1 MASGIHDHTA
11 LWQLVKQGDRTA
23 FDQVYHLYA
32 APVFTMVYK
41 HIRSRA
47 DAGDITQEVFM
58 DLWDKRADITIQS
71 SLFNYLYSVA
81 RNRTFRYIK
90 RNAARPESLELLQ
103 ELLHEQ
109 GIPLVFQEAYSAS
122 AIRTMES
129 SVASEIA
136 GLPAQMKKV
145 YQLNQEAGMSVPEI
159 AELLLISPN
168 TVKNHLSKVR
178 KRLRQTISRLAT
190 IFITLFIVLLPL
202 ARFMAI

>member
-1 MASGIHDHTA
+1 MASGTQDHTA

-90 RNAARPESLELLQ
+90 RNAARPESLDLLQ
-103 ELLHEQ
+103 ELLDEQ
-109 GIPLVFQEAYSAS
+109 AMPLAFQETYSAS

-129 SVASEIA
+129 SVASEID
-136 GLPAQMKKV
+136 GLPVQMKKV
-145 YQLNQEAGMSVPEI
+145 YQLNQEAGMSVTEI
-159 AELLLISPN
+159 AALLLISPN
-168 TVKNHLSKVR
+168 TVKNHLAKVR
-178 KRLRQTISRLAT
+178 KRLRQTVSRLASV
-190 IFITLFIVLLPL
+190 FITLFIVLLTTASFL
-202 ARFMAI
+202 AL